1 MEKKPRRKYEV
12 PVVETSQP
20 ITIEVPRIEKS
31 KLRELYEQRP
41 IITGGET
48 PRDNQQKLKE
58 LEKFYHKIW
67 ELAQ

>member
-1 MEKKPRRKYEV
+1 MEKKPKRKYEPIKPEIEITETV
-12 PVVETSQP
+12 PQP
-20 ITIEVPRIEKS
+20 KS
-31 KLRELYEQRP
+31 KLLELYEQRP